1 MDWNLLKSFMAVV
14 EEGSLSAA
22 CEKTGISQPT
32 LGRHIN
38 ELEAQTGI
46 TLFIRGRG
54 GMQLTEQAI
63 ELVEEARKVQ
73 EHVSQ
78 FSLKAQGKSEQV
90 SGSVRI
96 TASDVVS
103 TYIVPDVFSKMAKE
117 FDQIQVE
124 LVVSNE
130 IQNLLTRDADIAIRM
145 VRPTQNDII
154 ASKVNTLHMGAYAT
168 RAYLEQYGNPETIQD
183 LFAHRM
189 IGYDRSTLILDTMK
203 AMQIEG
209 SRDMFAYR
217 TDDQVVYWELVR
229 AGVGIGFGPNFI
241 ASQDKALTR
250 ILPELEVTSL
260 DLWLASHEELKTNI
274 RIRKVMDF
282 LKKEISKLNLH

>member
-1 MDWNLLKSFMAVV
+1 MAVV

-22 CEKTGISQPT
+22 AEKTGISQPT

-38 ELEAQTGI
+38 ELEAQI
-46 TLFIRGRG
+46 RVKLFIRGRG

-63 ELVEEARKVQ
+63 ELVEEARKMQ
-73 EHVSQ
+73 EHASQ

-103 TYIVPDVFSKMAKE
+103 TYILPDIFSKMAQE

-145 VRPTQNDII
+145 VRPMQNDVI
-154 ASKVNTLHMGAYAT
+154 ASKVNAMHMGAYAT
-168 RAYLEQYGNPETIQD
+168 KAYLEKNGRLVNIQD
-183 LFAHRM
+183 LFTHRM
-189 IGYDRSTLILDTMK
+189 IGYDRSTLILDAMK
-203 AMQIEG
+203 SMQIDG
-209 SRDMFAYR
+209 NRDMFAYR

-241 ASQDKALTR
+241 ASKDNTLTR
-250 ILPELEVTSL
+250 ILPELEIGFL
-260 DLWLASHEELKTNI
+260 DLWLASHEELKTNM

-282 LKKEISKLNLH
+282 LKQELKALNLN